1 MSSLMLFLLSH
12 RVVRYLLYGVFWIL
26 ILVILISL
34 VVYFFDWITGPIQ
47 EWIMTLKPVPK
58 PWFE

>member
-1 MSSLMLFLLSH
+1 MSSLMLLLLSH
-12 RVVRYLLYGVFWIL
+12 RVRYLLYGVFWIL
-26 ILVILISL
+26 VLVLLISM
-34 VVYFFDWITGPIQ
+34 VIYFFDWITGPIQ